1 MSFNIKQCLKKEK
14 EKKKP
19 MLKTFVKSTK
29 NINYVIEKHMK
40 VQTGDIF
47 LIYSTKITIL
57 QSFNLIK

>member
-1 MSFNIKQCLKKEK
+1 
-14 EKKKP
+14 
-19 MLKTFVKSTK
+19 MLKTFVKSRK

-40 VQTGDIF
+40 VQIGDIF